1 MVGRLAPTYIFSVS
15 ALGFCR
21 LYRRLQAYAT
31 YLIYSFMLHQICQ
44 LQYYILGLNQILF
57 RIHI

>member
-1 MVGRLAPTYIFSVS
+1 MAPTYIFSVS

-44 LQYYILGLNQILF
+44 LQYYILGLNQIVF